1 MSKLIIETEGR
12 KPQLKKLLSAVY
24 IVLKQK
30 HNLKAELVFMSNDE
44 IKELNNR
51 TRGKN
56 AVTDVLSY
64 PSLDNIRG
72 KVLQPKN
79 CKDEIDGKYIFIG
92 SIVVC
97 EDKIREQAKEL
108 GHSFTKERN
117 YLIVHGLMH
126 LFGYD
131 HENDKDKKLMRTK
144 EKAVFALLKKGE
156 K

>member
-1 MSKLIIETEGR
+1 MAKLVIETEGR

-24 IVLKQK
+24 SVLKQK
-30 HNLKAELVFMSNDE
+30 HNLKAELVFMSAEE
-44 IKELNNR
+44 IKDLNNR

-56 AVTDVLSY
+56 VVTDVLSY
-64 PSLDNIRG
+64 PSLDDIRG
-72 KVLQPKN
+72 KVLLPKN
-79 CKDEIDGKYIFIG
+79 CVDVLDGKYIFIG

-97 EDKIREQAKEL
+97 EDKIKQQAKEL

-131 HENDKDKKLMRTK
+131 HENDDDKKQMRTK
-144 EKAVFALLKKGE
+144 EKAVFSLLCKDN
-156 K
+156 

>member
-1 MSKLIIETEGR
+1 MAKLIIESEGR

-24 IVLKQK
+24 SVLKQK
-30 HNLKAELVFMSNDE
+30 HNLKAELVFMSAE
-44 IKELNNR
+44 QIKDLNNR

-56 AVTDVLSY
+56 VVTDVLSY

-72 KVLQPKN
+72 KILLPKN
-79 CKDEIDGKYIFIG
+79 CVDVLDGKYIFIG

-97 EDKIREQAKEL
+97 EDKIKQQAKEL
-108 GHSFTKERN
+108 GHSFTNERN

-131 HENDKDKKLMRTK
+131 HENDDDKKQMRAK
-144 EKAVFALLKKGE
+144 EKAVFSLLSKDN
-156 K
+156 